1 MRLLDRTLLAENI
14 ETRLLGDIRD
24 NNMFGA
30 SVIVKQS
37 GNTVYKNH
45 FGTVSCDSRIPV
57 SDKTVYRLASMTK
70 PVTAV
75 AVLILE
81 DRGFLSTDDP
91 IEYYLPSF
99 SAPYLL
105 GENGEKVPVTEKIKI
120 SHLLTHTSGVGSG
133 AIHNRTESLI
143 TQKDRATVESYVD
156 FVSRQPLSFIP
167 GTKQEYSPFAAFSVL
182 VAIVQKLTG
191 CDFENFIKREI
202 FMPLSMTDTTFE
214 PSEKQWSR
222 IIAMHNKKDG
232 ESKAVKLLDGCIFP
246 PYPTANRLGGAGLV
260 STLND
265 YEHFA
270 DMLLGRG
277 VYNGKRIISEDAYM
291 KMATPQ
297 IPEKLY
303 PSNRRWG
310 FGTRV
315 ITKPSYRIR
324 PVGSFGWSGAFGTH
338 FWVDPENEI
347 VAVFLKNSYYDGG
360 SEAITAMNFEK
371 DVFASFAE

>member
-1 MRLLDRTLLAENI
+1 MKLLNRTRLAENI
-14 ETRLLGDIRD
+14 EARIRGD
-24 NNMFGA
+24 MQAQKLFGA
-30 SVIVKQS
+30 SVIVKQN
-37 GNTVYKNH
+37 GDTVYKNH
-45 FGTVSCDSRIPV
+45 FGTVSCDSHIPV

-81 DRGFLSTDDP
+81 DRGLLSTDDP
-91 IEYYLPSF
+91 IEHYLTSF
-99 SAPYLL
+99 SEPYVL
-105 GENGEKVPVTEKIKI
+105 GENGEKIPVTEKVKI

-133 AIHNRTESLI
+133 KIFTRTESLL
-143 TQKDRATVESYVD
+143 TQKDRENVESYVD
-156 FVSRQPLSFIP
+156 FVSRQPLSFVP
-167 GTKQEYSPFAAFSVL
+167 GTKQEYSPFAAFSIL
-182 VAIVQKLTG
+182 VAIIQKLTG
-191 CDFENFIKREI
+191 RDVEEFFKREI
-202 FMPLSMTDTTFE
+202 FEPLGMTDTTFE

-232 ESKAVKLLDGCIFP
+232 ESKAVKLLEGCIFP

-265 YEHFA
+265 YERFA
-270 DMLLGRG
+270 DMLLGHG
-277 VYNGKRIISEDAYM
+277 VCNGKRIISEDAYM

-297 IPEKLY
+297 ISEKIY

-315 ITKPSYRIR
+315 ITGSSYRIR

-347 VAVFLKNSYYDGG
+347 VAIYMKNSYYDGG
-360 SEAITAMNFEK
+360 GEAITASNFER
-371 DVFASFAE
+371 DVFASFE